1 MLDMSSTRSPVSEQR
16 LPEQQTVPGKRWR
29 RGSLLAI
36 GLASSAFFLWLVFRD
51 ADLDAVWRALR
62 GADVALV
69 LLAVVVIQLVYV
81 AQAARWRRIAGTL
94 ELTVRRFYALVLAG
108 IGANDV
114 LPLRIG
120 DLLRA
125 RWLATSAEIPTGRAF
140 GSVFRDRLCDVLTLV
155 AALVVSLPFVSGA
168 AWVAR
173 IAVGGVVLLGAL
185 VLVVA
190 GAFAYVRTRPRAR
203 LEARSRIRRLVRD
216 TIDELASPVGRR
228 TIILALLLGVVAWA
242 IWACSAALVCSS
254 LGISLSPV
262 ELVFVTAT
270 INLGVVIPSSP
281 GFIGTYQWLAVAA
294 LGVVGVDGDVAIAFS
309 LLMQAVW
316 FIPTM
321 LVGGAIAIREVHR
334 EATRSLPEPERAAGS
349 RG

>member
-1 MLDMSSTRSPVSEQR
+1 VDSDSRQSGSS
-16 LPEQQTVPGKRWR
+16 
-29 RGSLLAI
+29 RGRNGALLAI
-36 GLASSAFFLWLVFRD
+36 GLVSSAFFLWLVVRD
-51 ADLDAVWRALR
+51 ADLHAVWLALR
-62 GADVALV
+62 GADLAPV
-69 LLAVVVIQLVYV
+69 LLAAVVIQGVYV
-81 AQAARWRRIAGTL
+81 AQAARWRIIAGTL
-94 ELTVRRFYALVLAG
+94 ELTVRRFYALVLGG

-155 AALVVSLPFVSGA
+155 VALAVSLPFVSGA

-173 IAVGGVVLLGAL
+173 IAIGGVVLLAAL
-185 VLVVA
+185 ALVVA
-190 GAFAYVRTRPRAR
+190 GAVFYVRTRPRGR
-203 LEARSRIRRLVRD
+203 REGRSRARGLIRD
-216 TIDELASPVGRR
+216 TIDELASPLGRR
-228 TIILALLLGVVAWA
+228 TVLLALLLSAVAWG
-242 IWACSAALVCSS
+242 IWACAAALVCRS
-254 LGISLSPV
+254 LGISLSPI
-262 ELVFVTAT
+262 ELVFVTAV

-281 GFIGTYQWLAVAA
+281 GFIGTYQWLAVSA

-321 LVGGAIAIREVHR
+321 IVGGVIAIREVHR
-334 EATRSLPEPERAAGS
+334 EATRARTRIEPPVPSPG
-349 RG
+349 